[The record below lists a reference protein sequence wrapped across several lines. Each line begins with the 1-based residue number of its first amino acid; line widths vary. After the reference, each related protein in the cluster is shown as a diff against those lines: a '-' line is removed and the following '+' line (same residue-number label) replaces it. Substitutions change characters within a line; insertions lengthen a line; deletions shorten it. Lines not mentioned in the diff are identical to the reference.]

1 MIIEKVIN
9 NNVVSAFDH
18 KDREVI
24 IMGRGIG
31 FKKRPG
37 EKVPEDKIEKKF
49 VLNNEDEVG
58 RFTELLKSL
67 PLEHLQASSDIIDYA
82 KQVMKG
88 QLNQNIYI
96 TLTDH
101 INFAI
106 ERQKGGMLFRNALLQ
121 EVRSFYPSEYLIGE
135 YAIALI
141 DRQIGI
147 KFPVD
152 EAASIALHFV
162 NAEYNTGMSDT
173 MKITSLIQEV
183 LNIVEEE
190 FQINLNEAGLHY
202 SRFVTH
208 LKFLAQRIFTKQMLD
223 NHEQEFIDMI
233 VKIYPREFECSQK
246 IGNYIKEQ
254 YGHSISK
261 EELAYLTVHIR
272 RVQPEIND

>member
-1 MIIEKVIN
+1 MNIEKVIN

-18 KDREVI
+18 KNREVV

-31 FKKRPG
+31 FKKHPG
-37 EKVPEDKIEKKF
+37 DQVKEEKIEKKF

-88 QLNQNIYI
+88 RLNQNIYI

-106 ERQKGGMLFRNALLQ
+106 ERQKDGMLFRNALLQ

-141 DRQIGI
+141 DRRLGVQ
-147 KFPVD
+147 FPVD

-162 NAEYNTGMSDT
+162 NAEYNTGMSET

-190 FQINLNEAGLHY
+190 FHINLNEAGLHY

-246 IGNYIKEQ
+246 IGEYIKEH

-272 RVQPEIND
+272 RVQPEKDK